1 LKRHLV
7 KWSGQFGQLT
17 TPIEEHAMAD
27 RLKGK
32 RALVTAAAQGMGRAA
47 VEAFVREGARVI
59 ATDVRTELLDAAF
72 ASNAAV
78 QREKLD
84 VLDDNA
90 VRAFVEKTGAVDVL
104 FNCAGWVHQGTL
116 LECSVEDWDRSFD
129 LNVRSMFVMCKA
141 MVPKMIAAGGG
152 VIVNMASVLGAR
164 KAAVNRLAYASS
176 KAAVEGFTRALA
188 IDHVKQGIRVNCV
201 CPGTVDTPSLGDRIN
216 AFKDPVQAR
225 RDFVARQPM
234 GRLATAE
241 EIAETFVYLASDESS
256 FMTGQALFVDGGM
269 SL

>member
-1 LKRHLV
+1 
-7 KWSGQFGQLT
+7 
-17 TPIEEHAMAD
+17 MAD

-32 RALVTAAAQGMGRAA
+32 RALITAAAQGMGRAA

-59 ATDVRTELLDAAF
+59 ATDVKRELLDQAF
-72 ASNAAV
+72 AKNSAV
-78 QREKLD
+78 QRETLD
-84 VLDDNA
+84 VLDDAA
-90 VRAFVEKTGAVDVL
+90 VRAFVEKTGAVDIL
-104 FNCAGWVHQGTL
+104 FNCAGWVHQGSL
-116 LECSVEDWDRSFD
+116 LECTIEDWDRSFD
-129 LNVRSMFVMCKA
+129 LNVRSMFVTCKA

-188 IDHVKQGIRVNCV
+188 IDHVKQNIRVNCV
-201 CPGTVDTPSLGDRIN
+201 CPGTVDTPSLGDRIK
-216 AFKDPVQAR
+216 AFQDPVQAR
-225 RDFVARQPM
+225 KDFIARQPM

>member
-1 LKRHLV
+1 VLAGPNLAV
-7 KWSGQFGQLT
+7 
-17 TPIEEHAMAD
+17 D
-27 RLKGK
+27 RLDV
-32 RALVTAAAQGMGRAA
+32 LDDAA
-47 VEAFVREGARVI
+47 VEAFV
-59 ATDVRTELLDAAF
+59 
-72 ASNAAV
+72 
-78 QREKLD
+78 K
-84 VLDDNA
+84 
-90 VRAFVEKTGAVDVL
+90 KTGAVDIL

-116 LECSVEDWDRSFD
+116 LECTVEDWDRSFD

-216 AFKDPVQAR
+216 AFKDPAQAR

-234 GRLATAE
+234 GRLASAE